1 MNDPRNT
8 ACSICGA
15 PNPAIAYR
23 VPGLW
28 NRLPESKRRRLWA
41 CAEHVPDAEARWIAA
56 TRNPAGI
63 ADGRSQAVAKPAA
76 EQGGFNFG
84 G

>member
-28 NRLPESKRRRLWA
+28 NRLPENKRKRLWA
-41 CAEHVPDAEARWIAA
+41 CAEHVQDAERRWAGASGLGARAVDPGSDAGPTAA
-56 TRNPAGI
+56 PRQP
-63 ADGRSQAVAKPAA
+63 DL
-76 EQGGFNFG
+76 FG
-84 G
+84 